1 MRFRGPACFYRN
13 MMSCMTL
20 LTWLYY
26 VEYEGGGGSIKINK
40 SVEGFVPYRK
50 VMAKIS
56 FAKIKLCND
65 KYNYI
70 QCVRFKRAT
79 IGNA

>member
-20 LTWLYY
+20 RTWCG
-26 VEYEGGGGSIKINK
+26 VWEPGGGSIKIDE

-56 FAKIKLCND
+56 IAKIKLYND
-65 KYNYI
+65 KYRLQYI
-70 QCVRFKRAT
+70 QGDRFKRAC
-79 IGNA
+79 IWNA